1 MTDVTALLEG
11 LNGAQREAVCAPAG
25 AVLVLAGAGS
35 GKTRVLVHRAA
46 WLMTVEGVS
55 PYGILA
61 VTFTNKA
68 AGEMRARLQRW
79 VNLPAGTLW
88 IGTFHGLSHRLLRQH
103 AREAGL
109 PEGFQILDSD
119 DQRRLIKRV
128 LRNLELDET
137 RWPPRQCQAFINA
150 QKEEGLRARDVA
162 AGNDPAHGQM
172 LRIYEAYE
180 EACERAGL
188 LDFAELLLRSFEL
201 LQRNPTL
208 LAHYRQRF
216 GHVLVDEFQDTNALQ
231 YRWLR
236 QLAGAHGQLFVV
248 GDDDQSIYGWRGA
261 RADHL
266 QRFLND
272 YPQAQVIRLE
282 QNYRSTATILEAANA
297 LIAHNSDRLGKT
309 LWTEGAR
316 GEPIRCYRAFNER
329 DEADFVVETLKSL
342 VAAGTPRREMAV
354 LYRSNAQS
362 RVLEEALI
370 QARMPYRVYGGLRFF
385 ERAEIKD
392 ALAYLR
398 LTQNRDDDA
407 AFERVVN
414 TPPRGIGVRTL
425 ESLRQEA
432 RAGGLTLWQAA
443 SRFSGS
449 RTAAAL
455 GGFLQQIDA
464 LARAIDGLPL
474 GDQVAEVIQRSGL
487 MAHHGAEKGEQ
498 GQGRQENLQEL
509 VRAAS
514 GFTIDPD
521 AGLSPL
527 TEFLTHAALEAGEMQ
542 AASGEDGIQLMTL
555 HAAKGLEF
563 KVVFITG
570 LEEGLFPH
578 QRALEDASGLAE
590 ERRLCYVGMTRAM
603 QTLYLSHAEKRRLY
617 QSEQYTIPSRFLDEI
632 PPECIEAVRPR
643 VEVSRPISFSAPLP
657 GAASGGFRLGQSV
670 RHARFGEGVVL
681 AFEGAGEA
689 ARVHVNFRSAGPK
702 WLITSFAKLEAV

>member
-1 MTDVTALLEG
+1 MTDVTALLDG
-11 LNGAQREAVCAPAG
+11 LNPPQREAVGAPPG
-25 AVLVLAGAGS
+25 PVLVLAGAGS

-46 WLMTVEGVS
+46 WLMAVEGVS
-55 PYGILA
+55 PYGLLA

-68 AGEMRARLQRW
+68 SGEMRARLQRW
-79 VNLPAGTLW
+79 VDLPAGTLW
-88 IGTFHGLSHRLLRQH
+88 IGTFHGLSHRLLRLH
-103 AREAGL
+103 TREAGL

-119 DQRRLIKRV
+119 DQRRLVKRV
-128 LRNLELDET
+128 LRALELDEA
-137 RWPPRQCQAFINA
+137 RWPVRQCQAFINA
-150 QKEEGLRARDVA
+150 RKEEGLRATA
-162 AGNDPAHGQM
+162 LGAGNDPVHAQM
-172 LRIYEAYE
+172 LRIYIAYE
-180 EACERAGL
+180 EACRRSGL
-188 LDFAELLLRSFEL
+188 VDFAELLLRSFEL
-201 LQRNPTL
+201 LRDHPAL
-208 LAHYRQRF
+208 LTHYQQRF
-216 GHVLVDEFQDTNALQ
+216 RHLLVDEFQDTNTLQ

-266 QRFLND
+266 QRFLKD
-272 YPQAQVIRLE
+272 YPEALVVRLE

-297 LIAHNSDRLGKT
+297 LIAQNSDRLGKA

-329 DEADFVVETLKSL
+329 DEADFVIATLQRLAKE
-342 VAAGTPRREMAV
+342 GTARREMAV

-370 QARMPYRVYGGLRFF
+370 QARVPYRVYGGLRFF

-425 ESLRQEA
+425 ETLRQQA
-432 RAGGLTLWQAA
+432 RAANLTLWQAA
-443 SRFSGS
+443 LHFSGG

-455 GGFLQQIDA
+455 TAFLHQVDA
-464 LARAIDGLPL
+464 LAQALAGLPL
-474 GDQVAEVIQRSGL
+474 GDQVAEAINRSGL
-487 MAHHGAEKGEQ
+487 MAHHGAEGGEQ

-509 VRAAS
+509 IRAAG
-514 GFTIDPD
+514 GFALDPD
-521 AGLSPL
+521 AGTSPL
-527 TEFLTHAALEAGEMQ
+527 MEFLTHAALESGDMQ
-542 AASGEDGIQLMTL
+542 AASGEDGVQLMTL

-563 KVVFITG
+563 PVVFITG

-578 QRALEDASGLAE
+578 QRALEDAAGLAE

-603 QTLYLSHAEKRRLY
+603 RVLYLSYAEKRRLY
-617 QSEQYTIPSRFLDEI
+617 QTEQYTVPSRFLDEI

-643 VEVSRPISFSAPLP
+643 VEVSRPISLSSAAP
-657 GAASGGFRLGQSV
+657 AAGGFRLGQTV

-681 AFEGAGEA
+681 AFEGAGES
-689 ARVHVNFRSAGPK
+689 ARVQVNFRDAGAK
-702 WLITSFAKLEAV
+702 WLVAGYANLQSA

>member
-1 MTDVTALLEG
+1 MTDVTALLDG
-11 LNGAQREAVCAPAG
+11 LNPPQREAVGAPPG
-25 AVLVLAGAGS
+25 PVLVLAGAGS

-46 WLMTVEGVS
+46 WLMAVEGVS
-55 PYGILA
+55 PYGLLA

-68 AGEMRARLQRW
+68 SGEMRARLQRW
-79 VNLPAGTLW
+79 VDLPAGTLW
-88 IGTFHGLSHRLLRQH
+88 IGTFHGLSHRLLRLH
-103 AREAGL
+103 TREAGL

-119 DQRRLIKRV
+119 DQRRLVKRV
-128 LRNLELDET
+128 LRTLELDEA
-137 RWPPRQCQAFINA
+137 RWPVRQCQAFINA
-150 QKEEGLRARDVA
+150 RKEEGLRATA
-162 AGNDPAHGQM
+162 LGAGNDPVHAQM
-172 LRIYEAYE
+172 LRIYTAYE
-180 EACERAGL
+180 ESCQRSGL
-188 LDFAELLLRSFEL
+188 VDFAELLLRSFEL
-201 LQRNPTL
+201 LRDHPAL
-208 LAHYRQRF
+208 LTHYQQRF
-216 GHVLVDEFQDTNALQ
+216 RHLLVDEFQDTNTLQ

-266 QRFLND
+266 QRFLKD
-272 YPQAQVIRLE
+272 YPEALVVRLE

-297 LIAHNSDRLGKT
+297 LIAQNSDRLGKA

-329 DEADFVVETLKSL
+329 DEADFVVATLQRLAKE
-342 VAAGTPRREMAV
+342 GTARREMAV

-370 QARMPYRVYGGLRFF
+370 QARVPYRVYGGLRFF

-425 ESLRQEA
+425 ETLRQQA
-432 RAGGLTLWQAA
+432 RAANLTLWQAA
-443 SRFSGS
+443 LRFSGG

-455 GGFLQQIDA
+455 TAFLHQVDA
-464 LARAIDGLPL
+464 LAQALADLPL
-474 GDQVAEVIQRSGL
+474 GDQVAEAINRSGL
-487 MAHHGAEKGEQ
+487 MAHHGAEGGEQ

-509 VRAAS
+509 IRAAG
-514 GFTIDPD
+514 GFALDPD
-521 AGLSPL
+521 AGTSPL
-527 TEFLTHAALEAGEMQ
+527 MEFLTHAALESGDMQ
-542 AASGEDGIQLMTL
+542 AASGEDGVQLMTL

-563 KVVFITG
+563 PVVFITG

-578 QRALEDASGLAE
+578 QRALEDAAGLAE

-603 QTLYLSHAEKRRLY
+603 RALYLSYAEKRRLY
-617 QSEQYTIPSRFLDEI
+617 QTEQYTVPSRFLDEI
-632 PPECIEAVRPR
+632 PPECVEAVRPR
-643 VEVSRPISFSAPLP
+643 VEVSRPISLSPAAP
-657 GAASGGFRLGQSV
+657 AAGGFRLGQTV

-681 AFEGAGEA
+681 ACEGAGES
-689 ARVHVNFRSAGPK
+689 ARLQVNFRDAGAK
-702 WLITSFAKLEAV
+702 WLIAGYANLQPA

>member
-1 MTDVTALLEG
+1 MTDVTALLDE
-11 LNGAQREAVCAPAG
+11 LNRPQREAVCAPPG
-25 AVLVLAGAGS
+25 PVLVLAGAGS

-109 PEGFQILDSD
+109 PDGFQILDSD
-119 DQRRLIKRV
+119 DQRRLVKRV

-150 QKEEGLRARDVA
+150 QKEIGLRARDVD
-162 AGNDPAHGQM
+162 AGNDPAHAQM
-172 LRIYEAYE
+172 QRIYLAYE

-201 LQRNPTL
+201 LQRNPAL

-216 GHVLVDEFQDTNALQ
+216 GHLLVDEFQDTNALQ

-236 QLAGAHGQLFVV
+236 QLAGPQGQLFVV

-266 QRFLND
+266 QHFLKD
-272 YPQAQVIRLE
+272 YPQTLVIRLE
-282 QNYRSTATILEAANA
+282 QNYRSTATILDAANA
-297 LIAHNSDRLGKT
+297 LIAQNSDRLGKT
-309 LWTEGAR
+309 LWTDGAR

-329 DEADFVVETLKSL
+329 DEADFVVETLRRQASD
-342 VAAGTPRREMAV
+342 GMPRREMAV

-370 QARMPYRVYGGLRFF
+370 QSRIPYRVYGGLRFF

-407 AFERVVN
+407 AFERVIN
-414 TPPRGIGVRTL
+414 TPPRGIGVRTV
-425 ESLRQEA
+425 ETLRQQA
-432 RAGGLTLWQAA
+432 RAADLTLWQAA
-443 SRFSGS
+443 RQFTGG

-455 GGFLQQIDA
+455 ATFVRQIDA
-464 LARAIDGLPL
+464 LAQTIVDLPL

-509 VRAAS
+509 VRAAG
-514 GFTIDPD
+514 GFTTDPES
-521 AGLSPL
+521 GVSPL
-527 TEFLTHAALEAGEMQ
+527 IEFLTHAALEAGEMQ
-542 AASGEDGIQLMTL
+542 AGSGEDGVQLMTL

-590 ERRLCYVGMTRAM
+590 ERRLCYVGMTRAR
-603 QTLYLSHAEKRRLY
+603 QILYLSYAEKRRLY

-632 PPECIEAVRPR
+632 PPECLEAIRPQI
-643 VEVSRPISFSAPLP
+643 EVSRPISLSTASA
-657 GAASGGFRLGQSV
+657 AANGFRLGQTV

-681 AFEGAGEA
+681 AFEGAGDS
-689 ARVHVNFRSAGPK
+689 ARIHVNFRDAGAK
-702 WLITSFAKLEAV
+702 WLVTSYAKLEAL